1 MRKSTPIPRPRPAV
15 QPLQHGERKHRWGPD
30 FDVILPY
37 SGAHPDHHAWYQDPE
52 DPDFI
57 LNGNDG
63 GINISRDGGETWSF
77 VRNLPVGQFYHINVD
92 NDMPY
97 NVYGGLQDNG
107 SWKAP
112 AYVWHGDGI
121 RNEDW
126 QEISLATDSTWCPC
140 RVTPTCVTRCLKA
153 AMFTGFTSQP
163 AL

>member
-1 MRKSTPIPRPRPAV
+1 MGAG
-15 QPLQHGERKHRWGPD
+15 H

-97 NVYGGLQDNG
+97 NVYGGLAGQRFLEG
-107 SWKAP
+107 AGLCV
-112 AYVWHGDGI
+112 ARRWHP
-121 RNEDW
+121 
-126 QEISLATDSTWCPC
+126 Q
-140 RVTPTCVTRCLKA
+140 
-153 AMFTGFTSQP
+153 
-163 AL
+163 